1 MAKVKSQFVCQ
12 SCGNSS
18 PKWLG
23 KCSDCGGWNTFSEE
37 IFTKSP
43 SKSASYAVRE
53 GFSVKPL
60 AFADIDVNLDSN
72 GEVGGFRFSSSVAE
86 LDRVLGGGLVPG
98 SAVLIGGDPGIGKS
112 TLLLQSAVLTARAGL
127 KVLYVTGEESAEQIR
142 LRAERVAKSSKGLD
156 GLFIWPETAV
166 SSIVNEVKNIKPDML
181 IIDSVQTMY
190 SMELDSSPGTVGQ
203 VRESSATLIN
213 LCKSIGTALILVGHV
228 TKDGSIAG
236 PRVLEHMV
244 DTVLYFE
251 GDRSHSFRILRAV
264 KNRFGS
270 VLEIGV
276 FEMTDEGLREV
287 SNPSELFLP
296 DEGKALSGSAIVAN
310 LEGTRT
316 LFVEIQCLVAAAVF
330 PQPRRTTEGVDINKL
345 MLVGAVL
352 EKKAGISLASHDIF
366 VKAAGGIKLTGPAID
381 LGLAMSLVS
390 AFYEKPLT
398 EKTVFIGELGL
409 SGELRSVSH
418 VDKRVGDAAS
428 LGFNRAI
435 VPKGNLKALKKIKG
449 IEVTAFGTIREVIDG
464 FFKK

>member
-1 MAKVKSQFVCQ
+1 MAKVRSRFVCQ
-12 SCGNSS
+12 SCGYSS

-23 KCSDCGGWNTFSEE
+23 KCPDCAGWNTLSEE
-37 IFTKSP
+37 VMVKTP

-53 GFSVKPL
+53 GFAVRPM
-60 AFADIDVNLDSN
+60 AFADIDVDS
-72 GEVGGFRFSSSVAE
+72 GSESGSYRLGSEVAE

-112 TLLLQSAVLTARAGL
+112 TLLLQSAVSTARAGL

-166 SSIVNEVKNIKPDML
+166 SSIVNEVKTLKPHIL

-190 SMELDSSPGTVGQ
+190 SMDLDSSPGTVGQ

-213 LCKSIGTALILVGHV
+213 LCKSIGTVLILVGHV

-296 DEGKALSGSAIVAN
+296 DEGKALPGSSIVAN

-316 LFVEIQCLVAAAVF
+316 LFVEIQSLVAAAVF
-330 PQPRRTTEGVDINKL
+330 SQPRRTTEGVDIK
-345 MLVGAVL
+345 
-352 EKKAGISLASHDIF
+352 
-366 VKAAGGIKLTGPAID
+366 
-381 LGLAMSLVS
+381 
-390 AFYEKPLT
+390 
-398 EKTVFIGELGL
+398 IG
-409 SGELRSVSH
+409 RAH
-418 VDKRVGDAAS
+418 V
-428 LGFNRAI
+428 
-435 VPKGNLKALKKIKG
+435 
-449 IEVTAFGTIREVIDG
+449 
-464 FFKK
+464 